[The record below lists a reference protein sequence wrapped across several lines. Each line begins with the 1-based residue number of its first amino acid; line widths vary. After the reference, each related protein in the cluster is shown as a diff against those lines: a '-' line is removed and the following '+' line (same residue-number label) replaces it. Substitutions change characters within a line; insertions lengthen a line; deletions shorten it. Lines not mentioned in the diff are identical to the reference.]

1 MALPFTP
8 VSARPSLLSTRT
20 RLSSGQGSNHLSEI
34 LTTSV
39 IRARWIFH
47 QATTASDSGGEA
59 MWHYQ
64 VCLMKEKVDFPCNL
78 ETGTKKLFNTGG
90 GSVAVVAWTHE
101 LFLVLRIYE
110 GKKDSMGQ
118 GEAAS
123 SDPVV
128 SALYQ
133 IFKSSNY
140 QDCFVSQ
147 LHSTNVTVCFS
158 WPHIFMH
165 NWRYY
170 SWHPSV
176 SSEITPTT
184 IIT

>member
-8 VSARPSLLSTRT
+8 VSSRPSLLSTRT

-78 ETGTKKLFNTGG
+78 ETGTKKLFYTGG
-90 GSVAVVAWTHE
+90 GSIGCSCCMNSWTVSRSENLWRKEGQHGAGRKKRSCRVSTVSNIQIKQLSGLLCQPVA
-101 LFLVLRIYE
+101 L
-110 GKKDSMGQ
+110 D
-118 GEAAS
+118 
-123 SDPVV
+123 
-128 SALYQ
+128 
-133 IFKSSNY
+133 
-140 QDCFVSQ
+140 
-147 LHSTNVTVCFS
+147 
-158 WPHIFMH
+158 
-165 NWRYY
+165 
-170 SWHPSV
+170 
-176 SSEITPTT
+176 
-184 IIT
+184 

>member
-8 VSARPSLLSTRT
+8 VSSRPSLLSTRT

-64 VCLMKEKVDFPCNL
+64 VCLMKEKVDFPCNS

-110 GKKDSMGQ
+110 GKKDSMGAGRKQ
-118 GEAAS
+118 RSCRVSTVSNIQIKQLSGLLCQ
-123 SDPVV
+123 PV
-128 SALYQ
+128 ALA
-133 IFKSSNY
+133 
-140 QDCFVSQ
+140 
-147 LHSTNVTVCFS
+147 
-158 WPHIFMH
+158 
-165 NWRYY
+165 
-170 SWHPSV
+170 
-176 SSEITPTT
+176 
-184 IIT
+184 